1 MGGFKDVIGHN
12 NIIQYIGNVVTSG
25 KVSHAY
31 ILNGERGSGKKL
43 LAELFAMSLQCE
55 NPEEDGD
62 ACGKCHSCRQVMSGN
77 QPDIIYVTHEK
88 PTTISVD
95 DIRTQVNHDIVIR
108 PYSSRYKI
116 YIIPEADL
124 MNAQAQNALLKTI
137 EEPPEYAVIML
148 LTQNAEMMLPT
159 IRSRCVMLKFRNI
172 KDRLVKKYLMEQ
184 MEVPDYKAD
193 VCVAFAQG
201 NMGKA
206 IALATSEYF
215 NEIKNEVV
223 GLLQNIDRL
232 QTEELMEVVKKS
244 TEFKLNIEDYLDL
257 IAIWYRDIL
266 MYKATKS
273 LERVVFRDQLEYI
286 KERAKKSSYEGI
298 GKILSALEK
307 AKTRLKANVN
317 FELTMELLLLTI
329 IENQQ

>member
-1 MGGFKDVIGHN
+1 
-12 NIIQYIGNVVTSG
+12 
-25 KVSHAY
+25 
-31 ILNGERGSGKKL
+31 
-43 LAELFAMSLQCE
+43 
-55 NPEEDGD
+55 
-62 ACGKCHSCRQVMSGN
+62 
-77 QPDIIYVTHEK
+77 
-88 PTTISVD
+88 
-95 DIRTQVNHDIVIR
+95 
-108 PYSSRYKI
+108 
-116 YIIPEADL
+116 
-124 MNAQAQNALLKTI
+124 
-137 EEPPEYAVIML
+137 
-148 LTQNAEMMLPT
+148 
-159 IRSRCVMLKFRNI
+159 
-172 KDRLVKKYLMEQ
+172 
-184 MEVPDYKAD
+184 
-193 VCVAFAQG
+193 
-201 NMGKA
+201 MGKA

-232 QTEELMEVVKKS
+232 QTEELMEAVKKS